1 MDAQCINALPSVE
14 RGIVRDIFNPVKE
27 TPEPYTLDL
36 VVEYSRFSQS
46 QLSLPQQT
54 PVKGTVSPSPSHSIA
69 KGSTTSNA
77 SNSNGSDRFN
87 CAPCKKSFGSEAT
100 WNSHQKSAKHIAAVK
115 DAEKRAKGG
124 RGGGGGGG
132 SIHQKSNSSSNR
144 SNPQETEMEPPEV
157 AEALMSFRKVEKIAK
172 ENPGMAASVMWKIS
186 KVLWSHRYTQETAK
200 VLTLLVQTLTTLQS
214 SASPAAPVPGTL
226 SPTQISM
233 TLYLS
238 RLALARLVVYQS
250 PSVACQLYL
259 DAIHGRWQINPAD
272 FQQMCEMVSMS
283 SVTRLLDHCT
293 HYLSHHSKTEKLMQ
307 SPTDT
312 PASATAAAPAKMP
325 DPNLKLLI
333 ALVESSSLLA
343 QDSRATSGYLWE
355 SLGSGLS
362 VHDRTHAEVAIVQSA
377 MVVSLAQASLNWETV
392 FLALQRMARVYQRLG
407 MKHAAAACLLLSGQI
422 FGTHRV
428 VVNGTTQGDECLW
441 DLLQAL
447 MLSLEMADFVRMQAT
462 LDLLEK
468 CDHEEFRDIQV
479 IMEVS
484 RAVISQDNEF
494 LHNNAALVFD
504 HLSLLAQD
512 PSANDLLLLSRK
524 SASSSECSARLLRL
538 QKLVS

>member
-54 PVKGTVSPSPSHSIA
+54 PVKGTVSPSPSHSITN
-69 KGSTTSNA
+69 GSTTSNA
-77 SNSNGSDRFN
+77 SNGNGSDRFN

-115 DAEKRAKGG
+115 DAEKRAKG
-124 RGGGGGGG
+124 RGSG
-132 SIHQKSNSSSNR
+132 SNHQKSHSSNNH
-144 SNPQETEMEPPEV
+144 SKPQETESEPPEV

-250 PSVACQLYL
+250 PSVASHLYL

-283 SVTRLLDHCT
+283 SVTRLLDHCK

-307 SPTDT
+307 PPTDT
-312 PASATAAAPAKMP
+312 PAATTTAAPAKKP

-343 QDSRATSGYLWE
+343 QDSRETSGYLWE
-355 SLGSGLS
+355 SSGSGLS
-362 VHDRTHAEVAIVQSA
+362 IHDRTHAEVAIVQSA
-377 MVVSLAQASLNWETV
+377 MVVSLAQASLDWETV
-392 FLALQRMARVYQRLG
+392 LIALQRMARVYQRLG
-407 MKHAAAACLLLSGQI
+407 MKRG
-422 FGTHRV
+422 
-428 VVNGTTQGDECLW
+428 N
-441 DLLQAL
+441 
-447 MLSLEMADFVRMQAT
+447 
-462 LDLLEK
+462 
-468 CDHEEFRDIQV
+468 
-479 IMEVS
+479 
-484 RAVISQDNEF
+484 
-494 LHNNAALVFD
+494 
-504 HLSLLAQD
+504 
-512 PSANDLLLLSRK
+512 
-524 SASSSECSARLLRL
+524 
-538 QKLVS
+538 